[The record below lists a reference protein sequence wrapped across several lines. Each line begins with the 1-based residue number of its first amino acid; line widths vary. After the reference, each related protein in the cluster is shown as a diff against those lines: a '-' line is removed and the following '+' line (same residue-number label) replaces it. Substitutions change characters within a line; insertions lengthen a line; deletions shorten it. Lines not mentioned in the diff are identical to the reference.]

1 MKKDITSLTLK
12 VKEALPKDVGRAIAR
27 IDPEDM
33 KTLGVEVGDIIE
45 IEGKRK
51 APAKVMPC
59 YAEERGKAIIQ
70 MDGISRENAQIGLD
84 DKVKIRKVDCKPAN
98 KITLLPLTIS
108 SLLQRDK
115 DTKYIGSLI
124 EGLPVT
130 SGDRVR
136 ATLFGSRSCEFKVLD
151 TIPEGIVLVG
161 PTTLIR
167 IKTKEVGESRPTKI
181 TYEDIGGLS
190 TQIQRI
196 REMIELPLRYPQVF
210 ERLGIDPPKG
220 VLLYG
225 PPGTGKTLIAR
236 AVANETYAYF
246 THITGPEIMGKFYGE
261 SEARLRSVFE
271 DAQNHT
277 PAIIFID
284 EIDAIAPKREEMGGE
299 KQVERR
305 VVAQLLCVEPNTPVY
320 TSQGIFTIEDLYEKF
335 KGDIKKER
343 EVEFTVPKN
352 LCVFGYNG
360 REIIE
365 TNVKYM
371 SKLFVPS
378 TRIVEFE
385 KRGNI
390 TVSEIQRFMTVKDG
404 KREWVPVSQLK
415 AGDLVAIPSTLPMGN
430 KEIVFD
436 LLKLNGKVYAL
447 KLSGELE
454 RYFGSK
460 YIKLEQL
467 QALYTSGE
475 IKDLGLVRFKLIA
488 SLHKLKRA
496 ALKELMKEIGLE
508 ETKPNKDN
516 VRRILRDLLRRGAI
530 DIQRERGERI
540 FIINTE
546 KLSLEKALQFIV
558 GIARDKR
565 SGLFPIKENY
575 FVKPVLSLNSDLAE
589 LLAYILADGSLNER
603 RVTVAGKSRIIDRT
617 AILIESLFH
626 FIPSRSV
633 RNGVLRVDAWSF
645 TLANL
650 MKELYGLPAGKK
662 SYIISVPEYLYAA
675 KKETIATFLRGY
687 FDCDGSVKETNIQAF
702 SRSKAMMIG
711 LSRLLTRFSI
721 PTTITYTNNMWFCH
735 VVGGYQSYGK
745 FSQSIGTARDERREQ
760 INNLFN
766 RKRKLNREVVPS
778 VASTLYSL
786 QKKYRVKIADN
797 DYRYLT
803 GTGNLT
809 GDKLVYFVNLFESY
823 MPEEKE
829 FLELKAVKESELNWV
844 RIEKISPAQ
853 PMVMYDLTTQTEN
866 FIGGELPILLHNSS
880 MDGLESRGQVI
891 VIGATNIPNT
901 LDLALRR
908 PGRFDR
914 EISIPI
920 PDKNGRL
927 EILEIHTRGMPLAE
941 NVSLEKLAEI
951 THGFVGADLEAL
963 ARESAMSAL
972 RKILPKI
979 DFEMADIPY
988 ETLLKLEVTMDNF
1001 FEAMKEV
1008 EPSAIREFFVEVP
1021 DVKWEDVGGLDNIKE
1036 ELKEAVEWPLK
1047 YSDVFKKA
1055 STNPPKGILLY
1066 GSPGTGKT
1074 LLAKA
1079 VANESG
1085 VNFISVKGPSL
1096 ISKYVGESER
1106 GIREVF
1112 KKAKQAS
1119 PTILFFDEIDA
1130 IVPKRSSASTDSHV
1144 TERVISQFLTEL
1156 DGIEELKGVLV
1167 LAATNRLDLVDSA
1180 LLRSGRFDLML
1191 ELPKPDQKAREKIF
1205 KIHTRNKPLAKDVD
1219 LKGLAMETEG
1229 KTGADIEFICRKA
1242 SMLAIREFIDLGT
1255 HKSKKSGLPAGKDYT
1270 DEDFKISRNHFEEAI
1285 KLVKEQSNKK

>member
-1 MKKDITSLTLK
+1 MKKHIVTLTLK
-12 VKEALPKDVGRAIAR
+12 VKETLPKDVGRAIAR

-33 KTLGVEVGDIIE
+33 KTLGVGAGDIIE

-51 APAKVMPC
+51 TPVKMMPC
-59 YAEERGKAIIQ
+59 YVEDRGRAIIQ

-108 SLLQRDK
+108 SLLQRDE

-124 EGLPVT
+124 GGLPVT

-151 TIPEGIVLVG
+151 TLPEGIVLIDS
-161 PTTLIR
+161 TTLIR
-167 IKTKEVGESRPTKI
+167 IKTKEVGESRTIKL
-181 TYEDIGGLS
+181 TYEDIGGLG

-236 AVANETYAYF
+236 AVANETSAYF

-261 SEARLRSVFE
+261 SEARLRKVFE

-305 VVAQLLCVEPNTPVY
+305 VVAQLL
-320 TSQGIFTIEDLYEKF
+320 
-335 KGDIKKER
+335 
-343 EVEFTVPKN
+343 
-352 LCVFGYNG
+352 
-360 REIIE
+360 
-365 TNVKYM
+365 
-371 SKLFVPS
+371 
-378 TRIVEFE
+378 
-385 KRGNI
+385 
-390 TVSEIQRFMTVKDG
+390 
-404 KREWVPVSQLK
+404 
-415 AGDLVAIPSTLPMGN
+415 
-430 KEIVFD
+430 
-436 LLKLNGKVYAL
+436 AL
-447 KLSGELE
+447 
-454 RYFGSK
+454 
-460 YIKLEQL
+460 
-467 QALYTSGE
+467 
-475 IKDLGLVRFKLIA
+475 
-488 SLHKLKRA
+488 
-496 ALKELMKEIGLE
+496 
-508 ETKPNKDN
+508 
-516 VRRILRDLLRRGAI
+516 
-530 DIQRERGERI
+530 
-540 FIINTE
+540 
-546 KLSLEKALQFIV
+546 
-558 GIARDKR
+558 
-565 SGLFPIKENY
+565 
-575 FVKPVLSLNSDLAE
+575 
-589 LLAYILADGSLNER
+589 
-603 RVTVAGKSRIIDRT
+603 
-617 AILIESLFH
+617 
-626 FIPSRSV
+626 
-633 RNGVLRVDAWSF
+633 
-645 TLANL
+645 
-650 MKELYGLPAGKK
+650 
-662 SYIISVPEYLYAA
+662 
-675 KKETIATFLRGY
+675 
-687 FDCDGSVKETNIQAF
+687 
-702 SRSKAMMIG
+702 
-711 LSRLLTRFSI
+711 
-721 PTTITYTNNMWFCH
+721 
-735 VVGGYQSYGK
+735 
-745 FSQSIGTARDERREQ
+745 
-760 INNLFN
+760 
-766 RKRKLNREVVPS
+766 
-778 VASTLYSL
+778 
-786 QKKYRVKIADN
+786 
-797 DYRYLT
+797 
-803 GTGNLT
+803 
-809 GDKLVYFVNLFESY
+809 
-823 MPEEKE
+823 
-829 FLELKAVKESELNWV
+829 
-844 RIEKISPAQ
+844 
-853 PMVMYDLTTQTEN
+853 
-866 FIGGELPILLHNSS
+866 

-920 PDKNGRL
+920 PDKNARL
-927 EILEIHTRGMPLAE
+927 EILQIHTRGMPLAE
-941 NVSLEKLAEI
+941 NVSLERLAEI

-1001 FEAMKEV
+1001 IEAMKEV

-1047 YSDVFKKA
+1047 YSEVFKEA
-1055 STNPPKGILLY
+1055 NTNPPKGILLY

-1085 VNFISVKGPSL
+1085 VNFISIKGPAL

-1106 GIREVF
+1106 AIREVF

-1130 IVPKRSSASTDSHV
+1130 IVPKRSSASTDGHV
-1144 TERVISQFLTEL
+1144 TERVLSQFLTEL

-1180 LLRSGRFDLML
+1180 LLRSGRFDFLL
-1191 ELPKPDQKAREKIF
+1191 ELPTPDEKTREEIF
-1205 KIHTRNKPLAKDVD
+1205 KIHTKNKPLAENID
-1219 LKGLAMETEG
+1219 LKNLAKETEG
-1229 KTGADIEFICRKA
+1229 KVGSDIELICRKA
-1242 SMLAIREFIDLGT
+1242 AMFAIREYI
-1255 HKSKKSGLPAGKDYT
+1255 SKKQDISNPGNRKPK
-1270 DEDFKISRNHFEEAI
+1270 FNISRKHFTEAI
-1285 KLVKEQSNKK
+1285 KLIREQNNKKKT